1 MRMSQQVKTPNS
13 EQMVAINHLG
23 GKILSAG
30 AGSGKTFVLIEHIIT
45 WLENLRLKTPSNEWV
60 QVIPFQLPKVV
71 LMTFTKKAAG
81 EMSVRMM
88 KKIDDLCIQFE
99 EDKAGE
105 FWRVVRQYLSMM
117 NITTIS
123 SFCHQLLGQGYFQ
136 DVGSD
141 IQILS
146 NIEYKNKISNL
157 FNLWFISKNSNL
169 NQVFQANS
177 TALINAMIDIY
188 NSPELR
194 LLWKEPLEKTS
205 PDVELNDFV
214 EKMILT
220 LELEALFESPMD
232 LNTDVKE
239 QGKPW
244 FVLFQSF
251 NQMMDKHGPFSAK
264 SFKEYAIWAT
274 SVGTLPREVKAMT
287 TEQKDAL
294 EKIKLLIKDLRDI
307 HEDFI
312 NFIEHYDT
320 YWSWVEVFKDVYNFI
335 DRNYFLEKGFSF
347 ADLEYYTCINLR
359 NPTVREKV
367 KKDYDYFIIDEF
379 QDTSSVQYEI
389 IQHLVGD
396 EHHRLFCVGDKKQ
409 AIYGF
414 RGGELLVFN
423 QCASMLGT
431 DNNIWLKNNF
441 RSDGR
446 VINFNNN
453 FFETVF
459 PLGHGFEGLDPN
471 TVLMET
477 QVIPEGKLS
486 TGEVERFKTEIM
498 GLESEKKLDLDAYEA
513 NGLFEI
519 IKNLLIRDDI
529 ANVCVLYRKLRP
541 SSLLLDILAENEIA
555 FSAQVKI
562 QYGEDPIINLFL
574 RAIELKLNR
583 NDPAKLASTYFLM
596 DTLLEVLNVKAS
608 AQQVQEIFLGD
619 LPIVGLRLAFHKL
632 IYSFGISNSQ
642 YQENAQLID
651 SICRICN
658 EDIVKVFQLLSNES
672 EEKYSLELMNGAR
685 AKRVIIMSAHASK
698 GLEFD
703 AVLLGGVH
711 NNGIQMGKTETIG
724 KLPKSFRWKKV
735 YNQKKFYKS
744 PTYYLEAEID
754 KAKEFSESKRLLYVA
769 CTRAVKYLGWI
780 DLWANIDGKDK
791 ILSTGSNHWIKAL
804 RLAPTDENIINIQ
817 ELQLK
822 SSFNSKDIDVPLIL
836 KDSLG
841 LLALKDKGRLGV
853 FAETSVTKLAQLS
866 QCPFKFYLSNICKIV
881 PPKVA
886 PKIFSSVEDEEE
898 TIEAEEVFYSS
909 MERGTRV
916 HADLSKL
923 LLNEMHID
931 EVGIEN
937 REKLEWVL
945 QEANIVSPNKNIISE
960 KLLKFSLFGQM
971 ISGTPDLIFENEDS
985 LIVWDF
991 KTGLRDELQE
1001 DSYWFQLMCYGY
1013 AYANLKCFTP
1023 EKMIPLTLLYVDQK
1037 KSITKTLSLA
1047 QISELLFEKWIK
1059 TESLNQ
1065 VNLNHCSH
1073 CDYSSICIHYKSSA
1087 H

>member
-1 MRMSQQVKTPNS
+1 MNQQVKTPNS
-13 EQMVAINHLG
+13 EQLIAINHLG

-30 AGSGKTFVLIEHIIT
+30 AGSGKTFVLIEHIVT
-45 WLENLRLKTPSNEWV
+45 WLENLRLKTPANEWV

-88 KKIDDLCIQFE
+88 KKIDDLCDLHDE
-99 EDKAGE
+99 EKAGE
-105 FWRVVRQYLSMM
+105 YWRVVRQYLSMM

-123 SFCHQLLGQGYFQ
+123 SFCHKLLSQGYFQ

-141 IQILS
+141 VQILS

-157 FNLWFISKNSNL
+157 FNLWFISRNNNL

-194 LLWKEPLEKTS
+194 LLWKEPMVKTS
-205 PDVELNDFV
+205 PENELHEFV
-214 EKMILT
+214 ENMK
-220 LELEALFESPMD
+220 EALEIEELIQSPMD
-232 LNTDVKE
+232 ITADTKE

-244 FVLFQSF
+244 LNLFLSF
-251 NQMMDKHGPFSAK
+251 NQMLAHHGAFTAK
-264 SFKEYAIWAT
+264 NFKEYSTWAT
-274 SVGTLPREVKAMT
+274 SVGTLPREVKAMSL
-287 TEQKDAL
+287 EQKDAL
-294 EKIKLLIKDLRDI
+294 EKLKLLIKDLREI
-307 HEDFI
+307 NEDFF
-312 NFIEHYDT
+312 NFIEHYDA
-320 YWSWVEVFKDVYNFI
+320 YWSWVEIFKDVYNYI
-335 DRNYFLEKGFSF
+335 DRNYFVEKGFSF
-347 ADLEYYTCINLR
+347 ADLEYYTCVYLR
-359 NPTVREKV
+359 DPYIRQKV

-389 IQHLVGD
+389 IQHLIGD
-396 EHHRLFCVGDKKQ
+396 DYQRLFCVGDKKQ

-423 QCASMLGT
+423 QCAKMLGEE
-431 DNNIWLKNNF
+431 NNIWLKNNF
-441 RSDGR
+441 RSEGK

-459 PLGHGFEGLDPN
+459 PLGHGFEGLDAN
-471 TVLMET
+471 TVLMES
-477 QVIPEGKLS
+477 QVIPASKS
-486 TGEVERFKTEIM
+486 NTGEVERFKTEIT
-498 GLESEKKLDLDAYEA
+498 GLESDKKLDLDAYEA
-513 NGLFEI
+513 NALYEV
-519 IKNLLIRDDI
+519 IKNLLVRDEI
-529 ANVCVLYRKLRP
+529 ENVCVLYRKLRP
-541 SSLLLDILAENEIA
+541 SSLLLDILAENEVA

-583 NDPAKLASTYFLM
+583 NDPEKLKSTYFLM
-596 DTLLEVLNVKAS
+596 DTLLEVLNIKAR
-608 AQQVQEIFLGD
+608 AHEIEEIFIGD

-642 YQENAQLID
+642 YQENSNLID
-651 SICRICN
+651 SICRICK
-658 EDIVKVFQLLSNES
+658 EDINKVFQLLSNEK
-672 EEKYSLELMNGAR
+672 EERYSLELMNGAR

-703 AVLLGGVH
+703 AVLLGGIH

-735 YNQKKFYKS
+735 YNQKKFFKS

-769 CTRAVKYLGWI
+769 CTRAVKYLAWI
-780 DLWANIDGKDK
+780 DLWAMIEGKEK
-791 ILSTGSNHWIKAL
+791 ILSTGSNHWIKAM
-804 RLAPTDENIINIQ
+804 RLAPVDENILTTQN
-817 ELQLK
+817 LQLQ
-822 SSFNSKDIDVPLIL
+822 STFESRSADIPLIL
-836 KDSLG
+836 KDTLG
-841 LLALKDKGRLGV
+841 ILALKEKGRLGV
-853 FAETSVTKLAQLS
+853 FADTSVTKLAQLA
-866 QCPFKFYLSNICKIV
+866 QCPFKFYLSNICKIA
-881 PPKVA
+881 PPKA
-886 PKIFSSVEDEEE
+886 TPKFFMSVDDDEVNDDVS
-898 TIEAEEVFYSS
+898 EEVFYSS

-916 HADLSKL
+916 HAGLSKL

-931 EVGIEN
+931 EIDIID
-937 REKLEWVL
+937 REKMSWVL
-945 QEANIVSPNKNIISE
+945 DEAKLVSKDRNIISE
-960 KLLKFSLFGQM
+960 RLLKFSLFGQM
-971 ISGTPDLIFENEDS
+971 ISGTPDLIFENDES

-991 KTGLRDELQE
+991 KTGIRDEEQE
-1001 DSYWFQLMCYGY
+1001 ESYWFQLMCYGY
-1013 AYANLKCFTP
+1013 AYANLKHFTP
-1023 EKMIPLTLLYVDQK
+1023 EKMLPLTLLYIDQK
-1037 KSITKTLSLA
+1037 KAVTKTLSLA
-1047 QISELLFEKWIK
+1047 EISKLLFEKWIK

-1073 CDYSSICIHYKSSA
+1073 CDYASICIHYKSSA